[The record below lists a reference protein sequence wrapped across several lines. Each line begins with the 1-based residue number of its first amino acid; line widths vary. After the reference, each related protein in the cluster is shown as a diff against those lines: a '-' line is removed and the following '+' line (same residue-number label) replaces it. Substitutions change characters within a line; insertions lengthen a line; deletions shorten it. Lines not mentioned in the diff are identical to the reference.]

1 MSKRKQLNEIAPAL
15 AAAGGAVLRTVGKP
29 LLKYAGKKLFRK
41 AAKAGIKKF
50 GKGAVRTALNT
61 GKEIIKDKAVRAAG
75 KELATSGLNKIKN
88 KFTKKPLEKETQESL
103 TEKFSL
109 IVKRSLE
116 SSNNFIFESDEKL
129 YNDQYIFKPYKAG
142 GIPDLAGRTK
152 EFMNKGPW
160 ETPAHYQGKAYKF
173 YSVVVTPYDK
183 AGFGDD
189 TEYTSGENSVVFF
202 KAPAVM
208 DKSKVEEKLEAYLRG
223 YLNVQDIPDNI
234 SILRNISLI
243 NQVGK
248 NVCPVSEWEQLT
260 GSHFKANEGM
270 KGISAKK
277 EIKTKNRDEI
287 NEEIKAKAKA
297 LAKEKMRTLMSNGV
311 SKEDALEAAK
321 KAYKMFIDKFYK
333 QSFVSA
339 NSSGGRFSRPSSYHP
354 IISKSGSV
362 IKQMREQNNK
372 DAAVKKYN
380 ELVRKG
386 ISKEEARKR
395 AIELYKN

>member
-1 MSKRKQLNEIAPAL
+1 MSKNKQLNEIAPLL
-15 AAAGGAVLRTVGKP
+15 AAAGNVALHTVGKP

-41 AAKAGIKKF
+41 AVKAGIKKF
-50 GKGAVRTALNT
+50 GKSAVKTAVNA
-61 GKEIIKDKAVRAAG
+61 GKELAKNKTVRAAG

-88 KFTKKPLEKETQESL
+88 KFVKKPIEKETQESL

-109 IVKRSLE
+109 IVKKSLKN
-116 SSNNFIFESDEKL
+116 SNNFIFESDEKS

-142 GIPDLAGRTK
+142 GIPDLAGSTK
-152 EFMNKGPW
+152 GSKSKGPW

-183 AGFGDD
+183 AGFGND

-208 DKSKVEEKLEAYLRG
+208 DKSKVEEKLEDYLRG

-248 NVCPVSEWEQLT
+248 NICPVSKWKKIT
-260 GSHFKANEGM
+260 GSGFKATEGM
-270 KGISAKK
+270 KPSSSKK
-277 EIKTKNRDEI
+277 EIKLKNREEI
-287 NEEIKAKAKA
+287 IEEIKTKAKA
-297 LAKEKMRTLMSNGV
+297 LAKEKMKTLISNGV
-311 SKEDALEAAK
+311 SKEDALATAK

-333 QSFVSA
+333 ESFKMNGINKGSF
-339 NSSGGRFSRPSSYHP
+339 SGNPAYHP
-354 IISKSGSV
+354 IISKAGS
-362 IKQMREQNNK
+362 IIRQMREQNNK
-372 DAAVKKYN
+372 K
-380 ELVRKG
+380 
-386 ISKEEARKR
+386 
-395 AIELYKN
+395 